1 MNKEVSMGLILNK
14 VFTFVKIKIVHNT
27 PFEIVIGQVF
37 NSNNKQYLD
46 MKKKVVLNF
55 SNMDYNIEGIDYRYN
70 DAKPPIFYT
79 NATVKVPDE
88 FFKESMTIGLPLDRT
103 MEFVE
108 KHNSG
113 MAKYVRKV
121 IEGYSDQP
129 ESELLAF
136 ESLEHDGFDLKQFMS
151 YMLTELSIE
160 IERT

>member
-1 MNKEVSMGLILNK
+1 MR
-14 VFTFVKIKIVHNT
+14 
-27 PFEIVIGQVF
+27 
-37 NSNNKQYLD
+37 
-46 MKKKVVLNF
+46 KKVTLDF
-55 SNMDYNIEGIDYRYN
+55 SNMDYKIEGIDYRYN
-70 DAKPPIFYT
+70 DGQPPIFYT

-88 FFKESMTIGLPLDRT
+88 LFKESMTIGLPLNRT

-136 ESLEHDGFDLKQFMS
+136 ESLEHDGFDLKQFMT
-151 YMLTELSIE
+151 YMLAELSIE

>member
-1 MNKEVSMGLILNK
+1 MS
-14 VFTFVKIKIVHNT
+14 
-27 PFEIVIGQVF
+27 
-37 NSNNKQYLD
+37 
-46 MKKKVVLNF
+46 KKVILDF
-55 SNMDYNIEGIDYRYN
+55 SNMDYKIEGIDYRYN
-70 DAKPPIFYT
+70 DGQPPIFYT
-79 NATVKVPDE
+79 NATVKVPDVL
-88 FFKESMTIGLPLDRT
+88 FKESMTIGLPLDRT

-108 KHNSG
+108 KHNAG

-136 ESLEHDGFDLKQFMS
+136 ESLEHDGFDLKQFMT